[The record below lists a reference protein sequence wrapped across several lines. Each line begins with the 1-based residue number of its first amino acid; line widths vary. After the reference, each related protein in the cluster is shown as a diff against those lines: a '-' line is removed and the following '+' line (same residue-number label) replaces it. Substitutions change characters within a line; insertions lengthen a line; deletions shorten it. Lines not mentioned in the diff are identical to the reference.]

1 MLEKLLME
9 SVVNAPIEY
18 NKQGMIEYSIDDAV
32 DGWRI
37 DVRSKY
43 DDSPDTSYLGDY
55 TDNPSGWYIDRKTG
69 NLYHDDKCIRK
80 EIAGNDWERGEYQYY
95 VYPWETA
102 TIKDVLRDY
111 SRLESINRGDVV
123 FIGIIVTVH
132 LEGVE
137 LGFDGLW
144 GIESD
149 SDEDYISDMIH
160 DVASSAISE
169 AMNTMESL
177 KAKIC

>member
-1 MLEKLLME
+1 MLEDVLMA
-9 SVVNAPIEY
+9 SVVTAPIEY
-18 NKQGMIEYSIDDAV
+18 NRQGMIECSIDDAV

-37 DVRSKY
+37 DVKSEY
-43 DDSPDTSYLGDY
+43 DNSPDTSYLGEY

-80 EIAGNDWERGEYQYY
+80 KITGNDWERGQYRYY
-95 VYPWETA
+95 VYPWEKG
-102 TIKDVLRDY
+102 TIEAVIRDY
-111 SRLESINRGDVV
+111 SRLESINRGDVS

-137 LGFDGLW
+137 LGFDSLW

-160 DVASSAISE
+160 DVAMQAIGE
-169 AMNTMESL
+169 AMNKMASL